1 MDKNNHIN
9 NSNYRD
15 LVGHLNYIFFF
26 KYNYQLLVI

>member
-1 MDKNNHIN
+1 MDKNNHI